1 MFSRRE
7 QINITV
13 LEVREIFK
21 QPCVKMEKCGL
32 CGSTVSFNGYLIS
45 ENMLKMLI

>member
-7 QINITV
+7 QINKTA

-21 QPCVKMEKCGL
+21 EPSVKMEKCGL
-32 CGSTVSFNGYLIS
+32 CGSTVSLNGYLIS
-45 ENMLKMLI
+45 ENGLQMLI